1 MSQEILTLS
10 RKQNGTVPSPRP
22 RRPPSA
28 PFRSQQNSAP
38 RSLPPA
44 AQRAPLPLG
53 PPRPPS
59 PRPLGAVVREL
70 RAPACPAAS
79 RAGRSGAAWR
89 CAAACGPGE
98 GLCAPRGRRGR
109 PPAGAAPPPAFG
121 FLFDIDGVLVR
132 GSQVVPAAREAF
144 RRLSDAGGRLR
155 VPVVFLTNAGNCL
168 RAAKARE
175 LSQALGL
182 QVSPEQVILSHSPLR
197 LFSQFH
203 PKCMLVAGQGPVE
216 ENARN
221 LGFKHVVTIEALR
234 KAYPLLDMV
243 DQSRRPKE
251 GGMVLLCPVRWE
263 TSLQLITDVLLSNGN
278 PGAEPE
284 GIPYPHLPV
293 LACNMDLLWM
303 AEAKMPSRFGHG
315 TFLLC
320 LENIYKKVTGRELK
334 YEALIGK
341 PSTVTYRYAEY
352 LIKEQA
358 EKHGWKA
365 PIRRLYAIGDNPM
378 SDVYGANL
386 YNNYL
391 KSAQQN
397 QVKAGVERIPQAA
410 NPQTEDN
417 LGVESC
423 ESILV
428 CTGVYRH
435 NADVCRKPEEC
446 NTETVFHGHRDF
458 CFDPSLVEASY
469 IVQDVNEAVQLA
481 FEKENWS

>member
-1 MSQEILTLS
+1 Q
-10 RKQNGTVPSPRP
+10 
-22 RRPPSA
+22 PPS
-28 PFRSQQNSAP
+28 
-38 RSLPPA
+38 
-44 AQRAPLPLG
+44 
-53 PPRPPS
+53 
-59 PRPLGAVVREL
+59 
-70 RAPACPAAS
+70 
-79 RAGRSGAAWR
+79 
-89 CAAACGPGE
+89 
-98 GLCAPRGRRGR
+98 
-109 PPAGAAPPPAFG
+109 FG
-121 FLFDIDGVLVR
+121 FLFDVDGVLVR
-132 GSQVVPAAREAF
+132 GSQAVPAARLAF
-144 RRLSDAGGRLR
+144 QRLADGAGRLR

-203 PKCMLVAGQGPVE
+203 QKCMLVAGQGPVE
-216 ENARN
+216 ENAQN

-251 GGMVLLCPVRWE
+251 LPPPTTGFPTIEGVVLFGEPVRWE
-263 TSLQLITDVLLSNGN
+263 TSLQLIIDVLLSNGN
-278 PGAEPE
+278 PGAELQD
-284 GIPYPHLPV
+284 IPYPHLPV

-320 LENIYKKVTGRELK
+320 LENIYKKVTGRDLK

-352 LIKEQA
+352 LVKEQA
-358 EKHGWKA
+358 EKRGWKS
-365 PIRRLYAIGDNPM
+365 PIQRLYAVGDNPM

-397 QVKAGVERIPQAA
+397 QVQAGLKRSPQAA
-410 NPQTEDN
+410 SEDHLDLRKN
-417 LGVESC
+417 CNSSVESC

-435 NADVCRKPEEC
+435 NADVPSKTKEERA
-446 NTETVFHGHRDF
+446 TETVFHGHRDF

-469 IVQDVNEAVQLA
+469 IVQDVNDAVQLA